1 MSRSQAFKVITAEQ
15 RDAQLAS
22 AQVELLGGGL
32 DEAPGAY
39 KDIRSVIG
47 AQSELIEVLAEFHPR
62 IVRMAG
68 AVEADPEE
76 GN

>member
-1 MSRSQAFKVITAEQ
+1 MREVEPEGGTPIGFVFEA
-15 RDAQLAS
+15 DAPPHR
-22 AQVELLGGGL
+22 L

-39 KDIRSVIG
+39 KDIRTVIG